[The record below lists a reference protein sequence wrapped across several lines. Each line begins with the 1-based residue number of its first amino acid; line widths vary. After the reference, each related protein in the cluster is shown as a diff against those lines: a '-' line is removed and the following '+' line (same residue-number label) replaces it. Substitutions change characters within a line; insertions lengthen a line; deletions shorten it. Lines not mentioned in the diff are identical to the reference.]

1 MFGYLLPNCSSVSRL
16 SILIWTPSFATDSSS
31 LIDTPFGVYIISS
44 GLNPANNPI
53 STSCIETVS
62 KPDPSLD
69 INFNIEILVYAFA
82 A

>member
-1 MFGYLLPNCSSVSRL
+1 M
-16 SILIWTPSFATDSSS
+16 
-31 LIDTPFGVYIISS
+31 YIISS

-69 INFNIEILVYAFA
+69 INFNIEILVNAFA